1 MNQYE
6 YFFGA
11 PEWQI
16 PAIAIAA
23 VMMVLLVRNFL
34 KSRFGY
40 WQLVSLGLKVVGVGV
55 LLVCLM
61 EPRGRGL
68 KPKPQANLL
77 PILVDNSQSMS
88 VRQSGAQLSDAE
100 QIKQTLDPTQKW
112 LVDVEQAFDVRRY
125 QFDSNVVRQDD
136 FGSLEFDGTASILRT
151 SLASISDRY
160 RGRPLAGCLL
170 FTDGNATDLLRETR
184 WSELGFA
191 VFPVYRR
198 EGAAIKDIRIAN
210 VAVSQSDFET
220 APITIDGAFVSN
232 QLFNVPVTVRLIDES
247 EKVVREQTITFTE
260 AAPEQSVRLRIRPE
274 KAGVSFY
281 RLQAFLQSE
290 SDTFLSGQS
299 VGEATLLNNSRWIAV
314 NQRRGPY
321 DVLYVA
327 GRPNWEYK
335 YLRRS
340 IDEDAEVRLLGL
352 LRIAKKQP
360 KFSFQDNK
368 VGSNANPLFAGLG
381 GSEEEAAEQLDEPV
395 ILRLGVKDASELAG
409 GFPKLAEELFPF
421 SAIILDD
428 IEASYFSQDQLLL
441 LRQFVSARGGALL
454 FLGGE
459 DSMERGGYGETPL
472 GELSPVYL
480 PRGRTEMRNNEDLY
494 RGPYRMRLTREGLL
508 QPYLRLRDTEGAE
521 LERLASAPPLQILNH
536 VTRIKPGAV
545 TLAVALNEAGDS
557 QPAMVTQPFG
567 RGKTSALMLGDLWRW
582 SLRRGVGDELNKETF
597 QSAIASESN
606 DPAQFWRQ
614 IVRWLVSDVERNIEA
629 QIETSETPGMLK
641 IVTRVKDE
649 KFLAR
654 ENAVVSIDV
663 KSPNAESLTL
673 NAVPDVQQ
681 AGVYVSEF
689 WPQETGGYRFH
700 VSVTSDDGIPC
711 GETEIGWAHDPAGE
725 EFRNLGTNVQLLDD
739 LARQTGGKSID
750 PDAIDDWLRELESR
764 PALVTEAWEFAVWH
778 NPWVIMIAI
787 ACLCGE
793 WGIRRWRGLP

>member
-6 YFFGA
+6 YFLGA
-11 PEWQI
+11 PEWKV
-16 PAIAIAA
+16 PAAFIA
-23 VMMVLLVRNFL
+23 VFLLALLIWNFF
-34 KSRFGY
+34 KSGFSY
-40 WQLVSLGLKVVGVGV
+40 WQVLSLGMKVAGVGV
-55 LLVCLM
+55 LLACLM

-77 PILVDNSQSMS
+77 PILVDNSQSMG
-88 VRQSGAQLSDAE
+88 VRQSEGSWSEAE
-100 QIKQTLDPTQKW
+100 QIKRSLDPTQPW

-125 QFDSNVVRQDD
+125 QFDSNVLRQED
-136 FGSLEFDGTASILRT
+136 FSSLTFDGTASNLRT
-151 SLASISDRY
+151 SLASIGDRY

-170 FTDGNATDLLRETR
+170 FSDGNATDLLKETR

-191 VFPVYRR
+191 VFPVVHR
-198 EGAAIKDIRIAN
+198 ENTAIKDIRISN
-210 VAVSQSDFET
+210 VSVSQSDFET
-220 APITIDGAFVSN
+220 APITIDGTFVSS
-232 QLFNVPVTVRLIDES
+232 QLFDLPVTVRLIDERD
-247 EKVVREQTITFTE
+247 KVVREQTITFTE
-260 AAPEQSVRLRIRPE
+260 EASEQSVRLRIRPE

-290 SDTFLSGQS
+290 SETFASGLSAE
-299 VGEATLLNNSRWIAV
+299 EATLHNNSRWISV

-335 YLRRS
+335 YLHRS
-340 IDEDAEVRLLGL
+340 IEEDAEVRLLGL

-368 VGSNANPLFAGLG
+368 VGSNTNPLFAGLG
-381 GSEEEAAEQLDEPV
+381 GTEEEAAEQLDEPV
-395 ILRLGVKDASELAG
+395 ILRLGVKDSSELAG

-459 DSMERGGYGETPL
+459 DALERGGYGETPL

-480 PRGRTEMRNNEDLY
+480 PRSRMGPSNDEELY

-536 VTRIKPGAV
+536 APRMKPGAA
-545 TLAVALNEAGDS
+545 TLAVAVNEAGES
-557 QPAMVTQPFG
+557 RPAMVTQPFG
-567 RGKTSALMLGDLWRW
+567 RGKTSALLLGDLWRW
-582 SLRRGVGDELNKETF
+582 SLRRGVGDKLNHGEV
-597 QSAIASESN
+597 QAALDSDSN

-614 IVRWLVSDVERNIEA
+614 IVRWLVSDVERTVESHVEPA
-629 QIETSETPGMLK
+629 ETPGMLR
-641 IVTRVKDE
+641 IVTRVRDE
-649 KFLAR
+649 KFAAR
-654 ENAVVSIDV
+654 ENAVVTIAVQTPDAQSV
-663 KSPNAESLTL
+663 SLT
-673 NAVPDVQQ
+673 AIPDMQL

-689 WPQETGGYRFH
+689 WPKESGGYRFH
-700 VSVTSDDGIPC
+700 VSVTSDEGVLC
-711 GETEIGWAHDPAGE
+711 GESEMGWAHDPAGE
-725 EFRNLGTNVQLLDD
+725 EFQNLGANVQVLDEI
-739 LARQTGGKSID
+739 ARQTGGKTID
-750 PDAIDDWLRELESR
+750 PSAIREWVRDLETR
-764 PALVTEAWEFAVWH
+764 PALVTESWEFAVWH